1 MMVSENK
8 QNKYMNW
15 QKFCLENVYYKNFS
29 QKCKKCL
36 CLGTGKNTKYG

>member
-1 MMVSENK
+1 MVSGNK
-8 QNKYMNW
+8 QNKYINR
-15 QKFCLENVYYKNFS
+15 QQFYLENVYCKNFS